1 MTLPMIDEPATDDA
15 DTTPYERRGLYAVA
29 VSEVPSADVEGRRAA
44 SVWGVIWRILV
55 VVALLCAMSVVQA
68 LYYAMVDTRNAS
80 PGLLGFAGVTWGT
93 WWGSIILLIVF
104 AVSGLAPAIVAFLTA
119 AARPGRRFAPCM
131 AACVAGMALV
141 WAIIP
146 GNAIGESLWWYECR
160 QSGVCS
166 YFDTGQGILGI
177 LPGRRRVRG
186 RGAVD
191 RGAVA
196 DRGPGDP
203 AGESGR
209 RETVLGRVLY
219 MLSPAVGSIVLVVNR
234 MVPVGV
240 QTVFAVFLLV
250 LMLGEIVPNELGA
263 VAYVIRKRGSAYWLW
278 PFAIIIT
285 WGGPVL
291 HHDGRRADLR
301 TLGRDHPAGGVGVQ
315 PSWRSP
321 VARRRGRH
329 VAEGSGAGDVAREHA
344 VRHVEQGVRQVG
356 PVHGGA
362 RPEPRHRLRRRAP
375 HRAAQALV
383 QIRAFELQIAHVVG
397 VPRIRGVEYGGFE
410 ETDRTLGQPHASR
423 ALHISAD
430 ADREPLVEQP
440 ELAQIARHALEGVG
454 NVARRSPT
462 PPTPPVE
469 GSGR

>member
-1 MTLPMIDEPATDDA
+1 MTLPMIDEPVTDDA

-104 AVSGLAPAIVAFLTA
+104 AVGGLAPAIVAFLTA

-177 LPGRRRVRG
+177 LPGVAVSVAGVLLTVALWLTVG
-186 RGAVD
+186 RATC
-191 RGAVA
+191 R
-196 DRGPGDP
+196 
-203 AGESGR
+203 ESG

-285 WGGPVL
+285 WEVL
-291 HHDGRRADLR
+291 FC
-301 TLGRDHPAGGVGVQ
+301 TMIGVQ
-315 PSWRSP
+315 PSWRSQLP
-321 VARRRGRH
+321 G
-329 VAEGSGAGDVAREHA
+329 
-344 VRHVEQGVRQVG
+344 GVGVMS
-356 PVHGGA
+356 
-362 RPEPRHRLRRRAP
+362 RRAP
-375 HRAAQALV
+375 APGMSPASMPCATSNRASARSARYTAARAPSRVIASGGAPRTAPHRRWYRSARLSSRLRTWSGCLAYEAWNMADSRKPTGLSDSHTPAV
-383 QIRAFELQIAHVVG
+383 LCTY
-397 VPRIRGVEYGGFE
+397 PRMPTVNHWSSSQNSPR
-410 ETDRTLGQPHASR
+410 SR
-423 ALHISAD
+423 AMRWKASGTLQAFSHT
-430 ADREPLVEQP
+430 PT
-440 ELAQIARHALEGVG
+440 H
-454 NVARRSPT
+454 RS
-462 PPTPPVE
+462 
-469 GSGR
+469 R

>member
-44 SVWGVIWRILV
+44 SVWGVIWRILGGGRAPMRHVGGAGLVLRDGGHAQRVAGTAGLRRRHLGHV
-55 VVALLCAMSVVQA
+55 V
-68 LYYAMVDTRNAS
+68 
-80 PGLLGFAGVTWGT
+80 
-93 WWGSIILLIVF
+93 GSIILLIVF
-104 AVSGLAPAIVAFLTA
+104 AVGGLAPAIVAFLTA

-166 YFDTGQGILGI
+166 YFDTGQGIPGI
-177 LPGRRRVRG
+177 LPGVAVSVAGVLLTVALWLTVG
-186 RGAVD
+186 RATC
-191 RGAVA
+191 R
-196 DRGPGDP
+196 
-203 AGESGR
+203 ESG

-285 WGGPVL
+285 WEVL
-291 HHDGRRADLR
+291 FC
-301 TLGRDHPAGGVGVQ
+301 TMMV
-315 PSWRSP
+315 
-321 VARRRGRH
+321 VA
-329 VAEGSGAGDVAREHA
+329 
-344 VRHVEQGVRQVG
+344 
-356 PVHGGA
+356 
-362 RPEPRHRLRRRAP
+362 L
-375 HRAAQALV
+375 
-383 QIRAFELQIAHVVG
+383 I
-397 VPRIRGVEYGGFE
+397 YG
-410 ETDRTLGQPHASR
+410 L
-423 ALHISAD
+423 
-430 ADREPLVEQP
+430 
-440 ELAQIARHALEGVG
+440 
-454 NVARRSPT
+454 
-462 PPTPPVE
+462 
-469 GSGR
+469 

>member
-1 MTLPMIDEPATDDA
+1 MTLPMIDEPVTDDA

-104 AVSGLAPAIVAFLTA
+104 AVGGLAPAIVAFLTA

-177 LPGRRRVRG
+177 LPGVAVSVAGVLLTVALWLTVG
-186 RGAVD
+186 RATC
-191 RGAVA
+191 R
-196 DRGPGDP
+196 
-203 AGESGR
+203 ESG

-285 WGGPVL
+285 WEVL
-291 HHDGRRADLR
+291 FCTVSSR
-301 TLGRDHPAGGVGVQ
+301 VGV
-315 PSWRSP
+315 PSCPAAWASCRGGL
-321 VARRRGRH
+321 RRRGC
-329 VAEGSGAGDVAREHA
+329 
-344 VRHVEQGVRQVG
+344 
-356 PVHGGA
+356 
-362 RPEPRHRLRRRAP
+362 RPRACRAPRRTGRPPGRPGTRRRAP
-375 HRAAQALV
+375 RAASSPPAA
-383 QIRAFELQIAHVVG
+383 RPA
-397 VPRIRGVEYGGFE
+397 PR
-410 ETDRTLGQPHASR
+410 RT
-423 ALHISAD
+423 
-430 ADREPLVEQP
+430 
-440 ELAQIARHALEGVG
+440 GVG
-454 NVARRSPT
+454 TDPRV
-462 PPTPPVE
+462 
-469 GSGR
+469 

>member
-1 MTLPMIDEPATDDA
+1 MTLPIIDEPATDDA

-29 VSEVPSADVEGRRAA
+29 VSEVPSADAEGRRAA
-44 SVWGVIWRILV
+44 SVWGVIWRILA

-80 PGLLGFAGVTWGT
+80 PGLLGFAGVTWDT

-104 AVSGLAPAIVAFLTA
+104 AVGGLAPVIVAFLTA

-166 YFDTGQGILGI
+166 YFDTSQGILGI
-177 LPGRRRVRG
+177 LPGVVMSLT
-186 RGAVD
+186 AVLL
-191 RGAVA
+191 
-196 DRGPGDP
+196 
-203 AGESGR
+203 
-209 RETVLGRVLY
+209 TVLLWLTVGRATRRQTGKETPLGRALY
-219 MLSPAVGSIVLVVNR
+219 LLTPAVGSIVLVVNR

-285 WGGPVL
+285 WEVL
-291 HHDGRRADLR
+291 FC
-301 TLGRDHPAGGVGVQ
+301 TMMV
-315 PSWRSP
+315 
-321 VARRRGRH
+321 VA
-329 VAEGSGAGDVAREHA
+329 
-344 VRHVEQGVRQVG
+344 
-356 PVHGGA
+356 
-362 RPEPRHRLRRRAP
+362 L
-375 HRAAQALV
+375 
-383 QIRAFELQIAHVVG
+383 I
-397 VPRIRGVEYGGFE
+397 YG
-410 ETDRTLGQPHASR
+410 L
-423 ALHISAD
+423 
-430 ADREPLVEQP
+430 
-440 ELAQIARHALEGVG
+440 
-454 NVARRSPT
+454 
-462 PPTPPVE
+462 
-469 GSGR
+469 